1 MKKDLSYD
9 EIVRIISDFQTRQI
23 KRNIE
28 ISDAVYRKLHP
39 VQQIIPPPKPITQR
53 DFIQL
58 LRQFP
63 LQNRKLFRSRRRM
76 RLFRKLASLQ
86 WITASEI
93 RNHIKYHRPRAG
105 IDSLRKIFRNLQLPF
120 LIIYKRTLGYKLAF
134 SSK

>member
-1 MKKDLSYD
+1 MKNDVSYK
-9 EIVRIISDFQTRQI
+9 EIVRILSDFQAKQI

-28 ISDAVYRKLHP
+28 ISDAVYKKLHP
-39 VQQIIPPPKPITQR
+39 VQQIIPPSKPITQR
-53 DFIQL
+53 DFIQI

-63 LQNRKLFRSRRRM
+63 LQNRKLFRSKRRR
-76 RLFRKLASLQ
+76 RLFRRLASLQ

-105 IDSLRKIFRNLQLPF
+105 IDSLRKIFFKFKLPF
-120 LIIYKRTLGYKLAF
+120 QIIYKRTLGYKLAF